1 MNKLGSYKCRA
12 KGVKAPHKKNTAK
25 YEPVMIKIPKEVKL
39 PMSMHSGTPAN
50 PVVNTGDYVKVGQ
63 VIGEA
68 SGFVSSPVHASV
80 SGTVKSIETVDS
92 LTGEKAVT
100 ITITSDGS
108 QTPWEGIAPPA
119 VTNLKEF
126 LEAVRNSG
134 VVGLGGAGYP
144 TAPKFTLKDTVNLD
158 YILINGAECE
168 PYITSDTR
176 TMVDQTDYVWEGV
189 LLMKEY
195 LKPKNIVICIEN
207 NKPEPIKKLND
218 LVLKAKSAGLDG
230 ISVRV
235 LPSLYPQGERKVL
248 VYNVTGRIVPEGG
261 RLPDVGC
268 IVVNCTTVAT
278 FAKYIITGNPLVSKC
293 ITVDGP
299 AVKNPKNVI
308 APIGTPVRD
317 IFEHIG
323 GLLTDGNLNENIKK
337 VTLGG
342 PMMGVAIPNIDIPIV
357 KITNAVLAFNA
368 KDASPPEPGPCIKC
382 GKCLFNC
389 PMNLMPPNIENAY
402 ELKKPE
408 LLKKFKVNMC
418 AECACCAFT
427 CPAKR
432 PLVQVMK
439 LAGNMLWEYEQ
450 EQKAKKTASQNKEAK

>member
-1 MNKLGSYKCRA
+1 MRKLG
-12 KGVKAPHKKNTAK
+12 GVSAPHFKNTAGCAP
-25 YEPVMIKIPKEVKL
+25 EAMPVPAEVRL
-39 PMSMHSGTPAN
+39 PMLMHSGTPAN
-50 PVVNTGDYVKVGQ
+50 PVVKAGDNVKVGQ
-63 VIGEA
+63 MIGEA
-68 SGFVSSPVHASV
+68 AGFVSSPVHASV
-80 SGTVKSIETVDS
+80 SGTIKSIDTLDGI
-92 LTGEKAVT
+92 TGEKSVT
-100 ITITSDGS
+100 ITITSDGK
-108 QTPWEGIAPPA
+108 QTSWEGIAPVS

-144 TAPKFTLKDTVNLD
+144 TAPKFTLKETVKLD
-158 YILINGAECE
+158 YILVNGAECE
-168 PYITSDTR
+168 PFITSDTR
-176 TMVDQTDYVWEGV
+176 TMVDETGFVWEGV

-195 LKPKNIVICIEN
+195 LQPKNIIICIEG
-207 NKPEPIKKLND
+207 NKPEPIKKLKE
-218 LVLKAKSAGLDG
+218 LCEGKEG

-278 FAKYIITGNPLVSKC
+278 FAKYIKTGNPLVSKC
-293 ITVDGP
+293 VTVDGS
-299 AVKNPKNVI
+299 AVKKPKNVI
-308 APIGTPVRD
+308 VPIGTPVRD
-317 IFEHIG
+317 IFAHC
-323 GLLTDGNLNENIKK
+323 GLLPEGKMNDNIKK

-342 PMMGVAIPNIDIPIV
+342 PMMGVAIPNLDIPIV
-357 KITNAVLAFNA
+357 KITNAVLAFSA
-368 KDASPPEPGPCIKC
+368 KDAKPPEPAACIKC
-382 GKCLFNC
+382 GRCIFKC

-432 PLVQVMK
+432 PLVQVMLLSK
-439 LAGNMLWEYEQ
+439 NMLWEYEQ
-450 EQKAKKTASQNKEAK
+450 AQKEAKK